1 MLSIKK
7 NKSIVIWVLA
17 LIIFMGH
24 SAIFD
29 MILSLFHGL
38 IVIAHYLFEFFESSL
53 DSIVEHLF
61 HTSRRAT
68 QIIVFYVMTG
78 ILIAVIFLLLRAVP
92 GWYRRICKR
101 LIDYF
106 NDKKMQAINSWHKQ
120 TLLIKIKFCSEI
132 IAGISAMLFFAL
144 SS

>member
-7 NKSIVIWVLA
+7 HNPIILLTLA
-17 LIIFMGH
+17 FIIFMGYDV
-24 SAIFD
+24 IFD
-29 MILSLFHGL
+29 MILSLFHML

-61 HTSRRAT
+61 HTSRRTT
-68 QIIVFYVMTG
+68 QIIVFYIMIG
-78 ILIAVIFLLLRAVP
+78 ISSIAAYFIVRALP
-92 GWYRRICKR
+92 GWFHRIFKR

>member
-78 ILIAVIFLLLRAVP
+78 ISIAVIFLLLRAVP

-101 LIDYF
+101 FVDYF
-106 NDKKMQAINSWHKQ
+106 NHKIMEVIDFWHEQ
-120 TLLIKIKFCSEI
+120 TLLLKIKLCSEI
-132 IAGISAMLFFAL
+132 ITGISAALFFGL
-144 SS
+144 S